1 MPMQCFRCL
10 SGLGTTV
17 HALKDNG
24 GTGQQLPV
32 PQLLV
37 GSVASAHALDGNG
50 RGYQQSLTT

>member
-1 MPMQCFRCL
+1 MQCFRCL